1 MAAAVGSSSSRGGCC
16 RVWCDVCSAI
26 VVGGSLVAG
35 VLPDVVVLVRVLSR
49 CRSRSLWAVRLQRA
63 VGVCVCCVLFV
74 VRQELLVVVLVLCIC
89 RKLARS
95 CVYACHGARC
105 AARFGM
111 RHLGML
117 GQARDGARGVQAG
130 HVRLQSRAQ
139 RASPSTTVRH
149 GAQQKALPCDDDSVQ
164 DLSEGSLHVCAF
176 GCFCEQ
182 PAGQA
187 ASLQA
192 RRAYRSGRPQ

>member
-1 MAAAVGSSSSRGGCC
+1 M
-16 RVWCDVCSAI
+16 
-26 VVGGSLVAG
+26 AG

-74 VRQELLVVVLVLCIC
+74 VRQELLVVVLVPCIC

-149 GAQQKALPCDDDSVQ
+149 GAQQNAFLKPELNRVCQCPGVSGEIFVPSVW
-164 DLSEGSLHVCAF
+164 SRAGFYTVCAA
-176 GCFCEQ
+176 CCWK
-182 PAGQA
+182 
-187 ASLQA
+187 SS
-192 RRAYRSGRPQ
+192 R

>member
-1 MAAAVGSSSSRGGCC
+1 M
-16 RVWCDVCSAI
+16 
-26 VVGGSLVAG
+26 AG

-74 VRQELLVVVLVLCIC
+74 VRQELLVVVLVPCIC

-149 GAQQKALPCDDDSVQ
+149 GAQQNAFFQNSRGLNITPASPALVSPEPDPVADAV
-164 DLSEGSLHVCAF
+164 SEVSKN
-176 GCFCEQ
+176 
-182 PAGQA
+182 
-187 ASLQA
+187 
-192 RRAYRSGRPQ
+192 

>member
-1 MAAAVGSSSSRGGCC
+1 M
-16 RVWCDVCSAI
+16 
-26 VVGGSLVAG
+26 AG

-74 VRQELLVVVLVLCIC
+74 VGQELLVVVLVLCIC

-95 CVYACHGARC
+95 RVYACHGARC

-149 GAQQKALPCDDDSVQ
+149 GAQQNAFLTTLSVTALKPLGGAMAQ
-164 DLSEGSLHVCAF
+164 WRKR
-176 GCFCEQ
+176 
-182 PAGQA
+182 AGEHPRVD
-187 ASLQA
+187 A
-192 RRAYRSGRPQ
+192 RDARGTNR

>member
-1 MAAAVGSSSSRGGCC
+1 M
-16 RVWCDVCSAI
+16 
-26 VVGGSLVAG
+26 AG

-95 CVYACHGARC
+95 RVYACHGARC

-149 GAQQKALPCDDDSVQ
+149 GAQMIPHKSHTRLVGARQCLWATVLCRCTRRRSVHISRADMHTMPKSKCCAPAWKCDKCSRQ
-164 DLSEGSLHVCAF
+164 S
-176 GCFCEQ
+176 
-182 PAGQA
+182 
-187 ASLQA
+187 
-192 RRAYRSGRPQ
+192 

>member
-1 MAAAVGSSSSRGGCC
+1 M
-16 RVWCDVCSAI
+16 
-26 VVGGSLVAG
+26 AG

-149 GAQQKALPCDDDSVQ
+149 GAQQNAFSPCPMTLPCISCIWQLIVLPSWRCGHRQREDATTVCTVQ
-164 DLSEGSLHVCAF
+164 LRDAAERGA
-176 GCFCEQ
+176 
-182 PAGQA
+182 AGLDTGQRPPSRA
-187 ASLQA
+187 LTQA
-192 RRAYRSGRPQ
+192 RRRGAARRR